1 MDRMSGTVTQWQTS
15 GRVAD
20 TWGRPLRDLRIS
32 VIDRC
37 NYRCPYCM
45 PADVYGEGYEF
56 LPRRHWLTP
65 GEIKRVA
72 GLFMQLGVTKL
83 RITGGEPLLRRDV
96 IEIVDSLGSLPG
108 LQDLALTTNGS
119 RLAAHA
125 QALREAGLKR
135 ITVSLDSLDEGVFR
149 TMNGDRGGVAQV
161 LEGIDAAQRVG
172 LAPIKLNVVIQK
184 GKNEHTALDL
194 LEHFRGTGIIV
205 RFIEYMDVGT
215 LNGWRMDEVVT
226 SKTLLDR
233 ISARWPVSPVKPNY
247 RGEVARR
254 YAFEDGQ
261 GEVGFISSV
270 SEPFC
275 GDCHRARLSADGTVY
290 TCLFA
295 KLGTSL
301 REPLRA
307 GAGDADLIGLLQSV
321 LARAHRPLQRTA
333 RPRRTA
339 QGSPGRNVPDGR
351 LNADPRRPLQPSHH
365 GRRGRQGGHD
375 ENRPRPCC
383 GDVSPGRP
391 G

>member
-1 MDRMSGTVTQWQTS
+1 MTQWQTPS
-15 GRVAD
+15 RVAD

-45 PADVYGEGYEF
+45 PADIYGEGYEF
-56 LPRRHWLTP
+56 LPRRHWLTA

-72 GLFMQLGVTKL
+72 GLFMQLGATKI

-96 IEIVDSLGSLPG
+96 IEIVSSLSSLPG
-108 LQDLALTTNGS
+108 LRDLALTTNGS
-119 RLAAHA
+119 RLAAQA
-125 QALREAGLKR
+125 QNLRDAGLKR

-149 TMNGDRGGVAQV
+149 TMNGDRGSVAQV
-161 LEGIDAAQRVG
+161 LEGIDAAQRAG
-172 LAPIKLNVVIQK
+172 LDPIKLNVVIQK

-194 LEHFRGTGIIV
+194 LEHFRGAGIIV

-226 SKTLLDR
+226 SKTLLER
-233 ISARWPVSPVKPNY
+233 ISARWPLTPVKPNY

-295 KLGTSL
+295 KLGRSL

-307 GAGDADLIGLLQSV
+307 GASDADLIGLLQSIW
-321 LARAHRPLQRTA
+321 
-333 RPRRTA
+333 
-339 QGSPGRNVPDGR
+339 
-351 LNADPRRPLQPSHH
+351 
-365 GRRGRQGGHD
+365 RGRTDRYSEQRGREGQPGEARVEMYRMGG
-375 ENRPRPCC
+375 
-383 GDVSPGRP
+383 
-391 G
+391 

>member
-1 MDRMSGTVTQWQTS
+1 MAGMSGTVKQWQTS
-15 GRVAD
+15 SQVAD

-45 PADVYGEGYEF
+45 PEDIYGEGYEF

-72 GLFMQLGVTKL
+72 GLFMQLGVTKI

-96 IEIVDSLGSLPG
+96 IEIVDSLSGLPG

-119 RLAAHA
+119 RLAA
-125 QALREAGLKR
+125 QARDLREAGLKR

-149 TMNGDRGGVAQV
+149 TMNGNRGGVAHV
-161 LEGIDAAQRVG
+161 LEGIDAAQRAG
-172 LAPIKLNVVIQK
+172 LSPIKLNVVIQK
-184 GKNEHTALDL
+184 GRNEHTALDL

-226 SKTLLDR
+226 SKTLLER
-233 ISARWPVSPVKPNY
+233 ISARWPLTPVKPNY

-307 GAGDADLIGLLQSV
+307 GASDADLIGLLQSV
-321 LARAHRPLQRTA
+321 WR
-333 RPRRTA
+333 RRTDRY
-339 QGSPGRNVPDGR
+339 SE
-351 LNADPRRPLQPSHH
+351 
-365 GRRGRQGGHD
+365 RRGREG
-375 ENRPRPCC
+375 RPRESRVEMYRM
-383 GDVSPGRP
+383 GG
-391 G
+391 

>member
-1 MDRMSGTVTQWQTS
+1 MSGTVTQWQTP

-20 TWGRPLRDLRIS
+20 TWDRPLRDLRLP

-37 NYRCPYCM
+37 NYRCPYCL
-45 PADVYGEGYEF
+45 PADIYGEGYEF
-56 LPRRHWLTP
+56 LPSGHWLTA

-72 GLFMQLGVTKL
+72 GLFMQLGVTKI

-96 IEIVDSLGSLPG
+96 IEIVNSLSGLPG

-119 RLAAHA
+119 RLATQA
-125 QALREAGLKR
+125 QNLRDAGLKR

-161 LEGIDAAQRVG
+161 LEGIDEAQRAG

-226 SKTLLDR
+226 SKTLLER
-233 ISARWPVSPVKPNY
+233 ISARWPLTPVKPNY

-307 GAGDADLIGLLQSV
+307 GASDADLIGLLQSTW
-321 LARAHRPLQRTA
+321 RGRTD
-333 RPRRTA
+333 RY
-339 QGSPGRNVPDGR
+339 SE
-351 LNADPRRPLQPSHH
+351 
-365 GRRGRQGGHD
+365 RRGRDGQPTEARVEMYRMGG
-375 ENRPRPCC
+375 
-383 GDVSPGRP
+383 
-391 G
+391 

>member
-1 MDRMSGTVTQWQTS
+1 MSGKVAQWQTS
-15 GRVAD
+15 SRVAD

-56 LPRRHWLTP
+56 LSRHHWLTP

-83 RITGGEPLLRRDV
+83 RITGGEPLLRRDA
-96 IEIVDSLGSLPG
+96 IDIVSGLSGLPG

-119 RLAAHA
+119 RLAARA
-125 QALREAGLKR
+125 GDLRKAGLKR
-135 ITVSLDSLDEGVFR
+135 ITVSLDSLDEEVFR
-149 TMNGDRGGVAQV
+149 TMNGDKGDVAQV
-161 LEGIDAAQRVG
+161 LEGIDAAKREG
-172 LAPIKLNVVIQK
+172 LNPIKLNVVIQK
-184 GKNEHTALDL
+184 GRNEHTALDL

-215 LNGWRMDEVVT
+215 LNGWRLDEVIT
-226 SKTLLDR
+226 SKTLLER
-233 ISARWPVSPVKPNY
+233 IASRWPLSPVKPNY

-307 GAGDADLIGLLQSV
+307 GASDADLIGLLQSV
-321 LARAHRPLQRTA
+321 WR
-333 RPRRTA
+333 RRTDRYSE
-339 QGSPGRNVPDGR
+339 Q
-351 LNADPRRPLQPSHH
+351 
-365 GRRGRQGGHD
+365 RGRDGQTGDARVEMYRMGG
-375 ENRPRPCC
+375 
-383 GDVSPGRP
+383 
-391 G
+391 

>member
-1 MDRMSGTVTQWQTS
+1 MSGTVTQWQTP

-20 TWGRPLRDLRIS
+20 TWDRPLRDLRIS

-45 PADVYGEGYEF
+45 PADIYGEGYEF
-56 LPRRHWLTP
+56 LPRRHWLTA

-72 GLFMQLGVTKL
+72 GLFMQLGVTKI

-96 IEIVDSLGSLPG
+96 IEIVGSLNSLPG

-119 RLAAHA
+119 RLAAQA
-125 QALREAGLKR
+125 QELRKAGLKR

-161 LEGIDAAQRVG
+161 LEGIDEAQRAG
-172 LAPIKLNVVIQK
+172 LAPIKQNVVIQK

-226 SKTLLDR
+226 SKTLLER
-233 ISARWPVSPVKPNY
+233 ISARWPLTPVKPNY

-307 GAGDADLIGLLQSV
+307 GASDADLIGLLQSTW
-321 LARAHRPLQRTA
+321 RGRTD
-333 RPRRTA
+333 RY
-339 QGSPGRNVPDGR
+339 SE
-351 LNADPRRPLQPSHH
+351 
-365 GRRGRQGGHD
+365 RRGREGQPTEARVEMYRMGG
-375 ENRPRPCC
+375 
-383 GDVSPGRP
+383 
-391 G
+391 

>member
-1 MDRMSGTVTQWQTS
+1 MSSKVAQWHSS

-45 PADVYGEGYEF
+45 PEDIYGEGYEF

-83 RITGGEPLLRRDV
+83 RITGGEPLLRKDV
-96 IEIVDSLGSLPG
+96 MDIVDSLSSLPG

-125 QALREAGLKR
+125 RDLRAAGLKR
-135 ITVSLDSLDEGVFR
+135 ITVSLDSLDDDVFR
-149 TMNGDRGGVAQV
+149 KMSGDKGDVAQV
-161 LEGIDAAQRVG
+161 LDGIDAARRAG
-172 LAPIKLNVVIQK
+172 LSPVKLNVVIQK
-184 GKNEHTALDL
+184 GKNEHTALDVL
-194 LEHFRGTGIIV
+194 ARFRGTGVIV

-226 SKTLLDR
+226 SKRLLDL
-233 ISARWPVSPVKPNY
+233 ISSRWPLEPVEPNY

-254 YAFEDGQ
+254 YAFTDGR

-307 GAGDADLIGLLQSV
+307 GASDADLIGLLQSV
-321 LARAHRPLQRTA
+321 W
-333 RPRRTA
+333 
-339 QGSPGRNVPDGR
+339 
-351 LNADPRRPLQPSHH
+351 
-365 GRRGRQGGHD
+365 RGRTDRYSEQRDREGVAKSGESRVEMYRMGG
-375 ENRPRPCC
+375 
-383 GDVSPGRP
+383 
-391 G
+391 

>member
-1 MDRMSGTVTQWQTS
+1 MAGMSGTVKQWQTS
-15 GRVAD
+15 SQVAD

-45 PADVYGEGYEF
+45 PEDIYGEGYEF

-72 GLFMQLGVTKL
+72 KLFMQLGVTKI

-96 IEIVDSLGSLPG
+96 VEIVGSLSSLPG

-119 RLAAHA
+119 RLAAQA
-125 QALREAGLKR
+125 QDLGKAGLKR

-161 LEGIDAAQRVG
+161 LEGIDAAQRAG
-172 LAPIKLNVVIQK
+172 LSPIKLNVVIQK
-184 GKNEHTALDL
+184 GRNEHTALDL

-226 SKTLLDR
+226 SKTLLER
-233 ISARWPVSPVKPNY
+233 ISARWPVAPVKPNY

-301 REPLRA
+301 REPLRT
-307 GAGDADLIGLLQSV
+307 GASDADLIGLLQSV
-321 LARAHRPLQRTA
+321 WR
-333 RPRRTA
+333 RRTDRY
-339 QGSPGRNVPDGR
+339 SE
-351 LNADPRRPLQPSHH
+351 
-365 GRRGRQGGHD
+365 RRGREGQPRESRVEMYRMGG
-375 ENRPRPCC
+375 
-383 GDVSPGRP
+383 
-391 G
+391 

>member
-1 MDRMSGTVTQWQTS
+1 MFPMSSKVAQWQTS
-15 GRVAD
+15 GRVGD

-45 PADVYGEGYEF
+45 PADIYGEGYEF

-72 GLFMQLGVTKL
+72 GLFMQLGVTKI

-96 IEIVDSLGSLPG
+96 IEIVGSLSSLPG

-119 RLAAHA
+119 RLAA
-125 QALREAGLKR
+125 QARDLREAGLKR
-135 ITVSLDSLDEGVFR
+135 ITVSMDSLDEGVFR

-161 LEGIDAAQRVG
+161 LEGIDAAQREG
-172 LAPIKLNVVIQK
+172 LSPIKLNVVIQK
-184 GKNEHTALDL
+184 GRNEHTALDL

-215 LNGWRMDEVVT
+215 LNGWQAGEVVS
-226 SKTLLDR
+226 SKVLLDR
-233 ISARWPVSPVKPNY
+233 IAARWPLEALESNY
-247 RGEVARR
+247 RGEVAKR
-254 YAFEDGQ
+254 YAFTDGQ
-261 GEVGFISSV
+261 GEIGFISSV

-275 GDCHRARLSADGTVY
+275 GDCHRSRLSAEGTLY

-295 KLGTSL
+295 NRGTDL

-307 GAGDADLIGLLQSV
+307 GVSDADLVGLLQNV
-321 LARAHRPLQRTA
+321 WRNRADRYSELRGEKITREQRVEMY
-333 RPRRTA
+333 RM
-339 QGSPGRNVPDGR
+339 
-351 LNADPRRPLQPSHH
+351 
-365 GRRGRQGGHD
+365 GG
-375 ENRPRPCC
+375 
-383 GDVSPGRP
+383 
-391 G
+391 

>member
-1 MDRMSGTVTQWQTS
+1 MSGTVAQWQTS

-72 GLFMQLGVTKL
+72 GLFMQLGVTKI

-96 IEIVDSLGSLPG
+96 IEIVGSLSGLPG
-108 LQDLALTTNGS
+108 LKDLALTTNGS
-119 RLAAHA
+119 RLKA
-125 QALREAGLKR
+125 QAQDLREAGLER

-161 LEGIDAAQRVG
+161 LQGIDAAQRAG
-172 LAPIKLNVVIQK
+172 LDPIKLNVVIQK
-184 GKNEHTALDL
+184 GRNEHTALDL

-226 SKTLLDR
+226 SKTLLER
-233 ISARWPVSPVKPNY
+233 ISARWPLTPVKPNY

-254 YAFEDGQ
+254 YAFEDGR

-307 GAGDADLIGLLQSV
+307 GASDADLIGLLQSV
-321 LARAHRPLQRTA
+321 WRGRADRY
-333 RPRRTA
+333 
-339 QGSPGRNVPDGR
+339 SE
-351 LNADPRRPLQPSHH
+351 
-365 GRRGRQGGHD
+365 RRGREGQPGEARVEMYRMGG
-375 ENRPRPCC
+375 
-383 GDVSPGRP
+383 
-391 G
+391 